1 MMMIIIILIIII
13 IIIIINYYF
22 QSLFYNKNDPRQRAK
37 TWIVYINV
45 YITGHWNLKKNIN
58 LRNKNKTH
66 KTHKK
71 QKHHTHTSTLIHII
85 ITDIHTDIHTDRQRS
100 RARMCMCVCA
110 RARACRRIL
119 LLGISAGRP
128 QLKHTDP
135 QQGKTLSFEEGI
147 FISTNL

>member
-1 MMMIIIILIIII
+1 MEWVAPLLALLFLFFL
-13 IIIIINYYF
+13 NYYF
-22 QSLFYNKNDPRQRAK
+22 QSLLYNKNDPRQRAK

-110 RARACRRIL
+110 RARV
-119 LLGISAGRP
+119 SAHSVTRDFGWSAPAQAHR
-128 QLKHTDP
+128 
-135 QQGKTLSFEEGI
+135 
-147 FISTNL
+147 STTG